1 MAQPNGCSFPVVL
14 SRVFFPRCSF
24 PGVPS
29 WVFFPRCFF
38 HSPTGVLSRES
49 HPQSGSREPST
60 FPQSTHVLLCAL
72 CGTSVAPSVARH
84 LRPLWHVICARC
96 GTSFVP
102 SVGSLAPP
110 GLLLEPPGPLL
121 THLYTV
127 YMACSECLLTRLN
140 PLAERTC
147 FSQVGPV
154 VGSALSAR
162 DMRLPYAILP
172 PLGHTRLDSRPKQLR
187 PCTKKRTAVDS
198 AIRADIGDLPFLGVL
213 MSIVS
218 LCYLVS
224 HVRPC
229 GGLYCPPFSNEG
241 LDGISETPTH
251 STICSGVAY
260 EPNPT
265 SHCDLLSTQYHGV

>member
-1 MAQPNGCSFPVVL
+1 MAYC
-14 SRVFFPRCSF
+14 
-24 PGVPS
+24 
-29 WVFFPRCFF
+29 
-38 HSPTGVLSRES
+38 
-49 HPQSGSREPST
+49 
-60 FPQSTHVLLCAL
+60 
-72 CGTSVAPSVARH
+72 
-84 LRPLWHVICARC
+84 
-96 GTSFVP
+96 
-102 SVGSLAPP
+102 
-110 GLLLEPPGPLL
+110 
-121 THLYTV
+121 
-127 YMACSECLLTRLN
+127 ECLSTRLN

-229 GGLYCPPFSNEG
+229 GGLYCHPFSNEG

-251 STICSGVAY
+251 STIFSVAAY
-260 EPNPT
+260 EPNPA
-265 SHCDLLSTQYHGV
+265 SHCDLLSTQYQVCNMPCQIIYLKTSLYLMTMGCKMILFGEAKRLRSFLHLQ